1 MEKRNKKTKFDF
13 EEKMEVIALTADR
26 INFEVLVRSTI
37 RINDGIL
44 FEAFFF
50 MVSVIYKNGIDI
62 SIL

>member
-37 RINDGIL
+37 
-44 FEAFFF
+44 
-50 MVSVIYKNGIDI
+50 
-62 SIL
+62 